1 MMIKTALI
9 KLSVLLAFFLFVPSV
24 YGQMLDPSN
33 DSVTVS
39 AYINVDLYSTVTV
52 SPNTVEIYEP
62 SDVVVRVLS
71 PSGVGIPGRQIV
83 IYGTGLDVEQPVALT
98 DATGRAFGSVWS
110 TTPGTYTVCAKD
122 TTFGYDIYIQNCS
135 TLYVVPVPVPTMLPE
150 PQYTKGF
157 TNMVMW
163 ESLGANYKYNVQVSE
178 FSDFRSI
185 KAEAGYMTSTSFEF
199 TNLEN
204 GKMYFYRVRAQNP
217 YGGLSAW
224 SNITYSVQD
233 AQAPSIEVLDMGDIG
248 ENTTTQ
254 WDPNDEL
261 AFLIRVTDNLQLNEA
276 KFFCLST
283 EGDLEVCTNNYSL
296 EGDLLTVRIKL
307 SDLETISDIYLKES
321 YKFCVEA
328 DDVAGNIVRYCN
340 IVLNV
345 PLEEVEEE
353 KPPTPVTPPPP
364 VVNDIE
370 KVIDDI
376 TVILDD
382 TVGKLDPSDL
392 ERVTTATSVVT
403 ASSAIVV
410 AAGTFA
416 ALPYFFLQLFLNLLS
431 LLGFRKGA
439 KPVGYVYDAVSKDP
453 ISQAIVRIYDEE
465 ENRMVWTDV
474 TDGNGYFT
482 AKLKKGRYKI
492 EVRASRYEF
501 PSKVVFGKEDA
512 PITNVYHGEVF
523 EVGENTE
530 INFAIP
536 LDPLEESQ
544 LRVRLEAFWTRT
556 KFVVHLLHIL
566 LFLVGLTL
574 AFYTYYSNPTSLS
587 LIVLILFVPTF
598 FLVLRNIFFSKDI
611 YGVVKDIDGK
621 RLEGVAVGLR
631 EAEFDKIVAKRITD
645 SMGRYRFFVGEG
657 RYYIEILD
665 PKFVVEDIEDGN
677 EVFTSKETLITR
689 DILLKE

>member
-9 KLSVLLAFFLFVPSV
+9 KLSVLLAFFLLVPSV
-24 YGQMLDPSN
+24 FAQTLDPSN
-33 DSVTVS
+33 DSVNVS

-52 SPNTVEIYEP
+52 SPNTVEIYQP
-62 SDVVVRVLS
+62 SNVEVRVLT
-71 PSGVGIPGRQIV
+71 PTGVGIPGRQIV
-83 IYGTGLDVEQPVALT
+83 IYGTGLDVIQPLSLT
-98 DATGRAFGSVWS
+98 DATGRAFGTVSS
-110 TTPGTYTVCAKD
+110 TVPGTYSVCAKD
-122 TTFGYDIYIQNCS
+122 TTFGFDILIQNCS

-150 PQYTKGF
+150 PQYTKGL

-163 ESLGANYKYNVQVSE
+163 GSLGASYKYNVQVSE

-185 KAEAGYMTSTSFEF
+185 KAEAGYISSTSFEF

-204 GKMYFYRVRAQNP
+204 GKMYFYRVRAQNQ

-233 AQAPSIEVLDMGDIG
+233 AQAPTVEVLDMGNIG

-254 WDPNDEL
+254 WDPNYEL
-261 AFLIRVTDNLQLNEA
+261 TFLIRVTDNLQLNEA
-276 KFFCLST
+276 KFFCLNSV
-283 EGDLEVCTNNYSL
+283 GDLEVCTNNYSL

-307 SDLETISDIYLKES
+307 DDLEKVSDIYLKES

-328 DDVAGNIVRYCN
+328 DDIAGNVVRYCN
-340 IVLNV
+340 IVLNI
-345 PLEEVEEE
+345 PLKQVEEE
-353 KPPTPVTPPPP
+353 KPPTPVTPTPP
-364 VVNDIE
+364 VVSDIE
-370 KVIDDI
+370 KIVEDI

-403 ASSAIVV
+403 MTSAIVV

-439 KPVGYVYDAVSKDP
+439 KPVGFVYDSVSKDA

-465 ENRMVWTDV
+465 GHMVWTDV

-482 AKLKKGRYKI
+482 AKLKQGRYKI
-492 EVRASRYEF
+492 EVKASRYEF

-523 EVGENTE
+523 EVGENRE
-530 INFAIP
+530 INFSIP

-544 LRVRLEAFWTRT
+544 LRVKLEAFWTRT
-556 KFVVHLLHIL
+556 KFIVHLLHIL
-566 LFLVGLTL
+566 LFLIGLTL
-574 AFYTYYSNPTSLS
+574 AFYTYYSNPTTLS
-587 LIVLILFVPTF
+587 LIVLLLFVPTF

-611 YGVVKDIDGK
+611 YGVVKDMQGN
-621 RLEGVAVGLR
+621 RVEGVTVGLR

-645 SMGRYRFFVGEG
+645 SHGRYRFFVGEG

-665 PKFVVEDIEDGN
+665 TKYVVEDIEDGN
-677 EVFTSKETLITR
+677 EVFTRKETLITR

>member
-1 MMIKTALI
+1 MKIKTALT
-9 KLSVLLAFFLFVPSV
+9 SVIVFLAIFLFVPSV
-24 YGQMLDPSN
+24 YAQLDPSN

-39 AYINVDLYSTVTV
+39 AYINVDLYSTVSV
-52 SPNTVEIYEP
+52 SPNTVEIYQP
-62 SDVVVRVLS
+62 SNVEVRVLS

-83 IYGTGLDVEQPVALT
+83 IYGTGLDVVQPLALT
-98 DATGRAFGSVWS
+98 DATGRAFGSVSS
-110 TTPGTYTVCAKD
+110 TVPGTYTVCAKD
-122 TTFGYDIYIQNCS
+122 TTFGYDIFIQNCN

-178 FSDFRSI
+178 FSDFRSV

-233 AQAPSIEVLDMGDIG
+233 AQAPSIEVLDMGNIG
-248 ENTTTQ
+248 ENTTTE
-254 WDPNDEL
+254 WDPNYEL
-261 AFLIRVTDNLQLNEA
+261 IFLIRVTDNLQLNEA
-276 KFFCLST
+276 KFFCLSSG
-283 EGDLEVCTNNYSL
+283 GDLETCTNNYSL
-296 EGDLLTVRIKL
+296 EGDLLTVKIKL
-307 SDLETISDIYLKES
+307 GDLEKVSDIYLRES

-328 DDVAGNIVRYCN
+328 DDVAGNVIRYCDIILN
-340 IVLNV
+340 I

-353 KPPTPVTPPPP
+353 KPPIPVTPPPP

-403 ASSAIVV
+403 ATSAIVV

-416 ALPYFFLQLFLNLLS
+416 TVPYFLLQLFLNLLS

-439 KPVGYVYDAVSKDP
+439 KPVGYVYDSVSKAP
-453 ISQAIVRIYDEE
+453 IAQAIIRIYDEE
-465 ENRMVWTDV
+465 EHMVWTDV

-482 AKLKKGRYKI
+482 ARLKSGRYRL

-501 PSKVVFGKEDA
+501 PSKVVFGKDDA

-523 EVGENTE
+523 EVGENRE
-530 INFAIP
+530 INFSIP

-556 KFVVHLLHIL
+556 KFIVHLLHIL

-587 LIVLILFVPTF
+587 LIVLLLFVPTF
-598 FLVLRNIFFSKDI
+598 FLVLRNIFFSRDI
-611 YGVVKDIDGK
+611 YGVVKDTQGN
-621 RLEGVAVGLR
+621 RVEGVAVGLR
-631 EAEFDKIVAKRITD
+631 EAEFDKIVAKRVTD

-665 PKFVVEDIEDGN
+665 RNYVVEDIEDGN
-677 EVFTSKETLITR
+677 EVFTRKETLITR

>member
-9 KLSVLLAFFLFVPSV
+9 KLSVLLAFFLLVPSV
-24 YGQMLDPSN
+24 FAQTLDPSN
-33 DSVTVS
+33 DSVNVS

-52 SPNTVEIYEP
+52 SPNTVEIYQP
-62 SDVVVRVLS
+62 SNVEVRVLT
-71 PSGVGIPGRQIV
+71 PMGVGIPGRQIF
-83 IYGTGLDVEQPVALT
+83 IYGTGLDVIQPLSLT
-98 DATGRAFGSVWS
+98 DATGRAFGTVSS
-110 TTPGTYTVCAKD
+110 TVPGTYSVCAKD
-122 TTFGYDIYIQNCS
+122 TTFGFDILIQNCS

-150 PQYTKGF
+150 PQYTKGL

-163 ESLGANYKYNVQVSE
+163 GSLGASYKYNVQVSE

-185 KAEAGYMTSTSFEF
+185 KAQAGYITSTSFEF

-204 GKMYFYRVRAQNP
+204 GKMYFYRVRAQNQ

-233 AQAPSIEVLDMGDIG
+233 AQAPTVEVLDMGNIG

-254 WDPNDEL
+254 WDPNYEL
-261 AFLIRVTDNLQLNEA
+261 TFLIRVTDNLQLNEA
-276 KFFCLST
+276 KFFCLNSV
-283 EGDLEVCTNNYSL
+283 GDLEACTNNYSL

-307 SDLETISDIYLKES
+307 DDLEKVSDIYLKES

-328 DDVAGNIVRYCN
+328 DDIAGNVVRYCN
-340 IVLNV
+340 IVLNI
-345 PLEEVEEE
+345 PLKQVEEE
-353 KPPTPVTPPPP
+353 KPPTPVTPTPP
-364 VVNDIE
+364 VVSDIE
-370 KVIDDI
+370 KIVEDI

-403 ASSAIVV
+403 MTSAIVV

-439 KPVGYVYDAVSKDP
+439 KPVGFVYDSVSKDA

-465 ENRMVWTDV
+465 GHMVWTDV

-482 AKLKKGRYKI
+482 AKLKQGRYKI
-492 EVRASRYEF
+492 EVKASRYEF

-523 EVGENTE
+523 EVGENRE
-530 INFAIP
+530 INFSIP

-544 LRVRLEAFWTRT
+544 LRVKLEAFWTRT
-556 KFVVHLLHIL
+556 KFIVHLLHIL
-566 LFLVGLTL
+566 LFLIGLTL
-574 AFYTYYSNPTSLS
+574 AFYTYYSNPTTLS
-587 LIVLILFVPTF
+587 LIVLLLFVPTF

-611 YGVVKDIDGK
+611 YGVVKDMQGN
-621 RLEGVAVGLR
+621 RVEGVTVGLR

-645 SMGRYRFFVGEG
+645 SHGRYRFFVGEG

-665 PKFVVEDIEDGN
+665 TKYVVEDIEDGN
-677 EVFTSKETLITR
+677 EVFTRKETLITR

>member
-9 KLSVLLAFFLFVPSV
+9 KLSVLLAFFLLVPSV
-24 YGQMLDPSN
+24 YAQTLDPSN

-52 SPNTVEIYEP
+52 SPNTVEIYET
-62 SDVVVRVLS
+62 SNVVVRVLS

-83 IYGTGLDVEQPVALT
+83 IYGTGLDVVQPLSLT
-98 DATGRAFGSVWS
+98 DATGRASGSVSS
-110 TTPGTYTVCAKD
+110 TVPGTYTVCAKD
-122 TTFGYDIYIQNCS
+122 TTFGYDIFIQNCT
-135 TLYVVPVPVPTMLPE
+135 TLYVVPVPVPNMLPE

-163 ESLGANYKYNVQVSE
+163 ESLGSNYKYNVQVSE
-178 FSDFRSI
+178 FSDFSVI
-185 KAEAGYMTSTSFEF
+185 KAQAGYIISTSFEF

-233 AQAPSIEVLDMGDIG
+233 AQAPSVEVLDMGRIG
-248 ENTTTQ
+248 ENTTTE
-254 WDPNDEL
+254 WDPNYEL
-261 AFLIRVTDNLQLNEA
+261 TFLISVRDNLQLKEA
-276 KFFCLST
+276 KFFCLNSV
-283 EGDLEVCTNNYSL
+283 GDLGSCTSNYSL
-296 EGDLLTVRIKL
+296 LGDLLTVRIKL
-307 SDLETISDIYLKES
+307 SDLEKVSDMYLKES

-328 DDVAGNIVRYCN
+328 DDVAGNVVRYCN
-340 IVLNV
+340 IVLNI
-345 PLEEVEEE
+345 PLEQVEEE
-353 KPPTPVTPPPP
+353 KPSTPVTPP
-364 VVNDIE
+364 VVSDIE

-439 KPVGYVYDAVSKDP
+439 KPVGYVYDSVSKDA

-465 ENRMVWTDV
+465 NHIIWTDV
-474 TDGNGYFT
+474 TDGHGYFT
-482 AKLKKGRYKI
+482 AKLKHGRYRI
-492 EVRASRYEF
+492 EVKAPRYEF
-501 PSKVVFGKEDA
+501 PSNVVFGKDDA

-556 KFVVHLLHIL
+556 KFIVHLLHIL

-587 LIVLILFVPTF
+587 LVVLLLFVPTF

-611 YGVVKDIDGK
+611 YGVVKDTQGN
-621 RLEGVAVGLR
+621 RVEGVAVGLR

-665 PKFVVEDIEDGN
+665 PKYVVEDIEDGN
-677 EVFTSKETLITR
+677 EVFTRKETLITR

>member
-9 KLSVLLAFFLFVPSV
+9 KLSVLLAFFLLVPSV
-24 YGQMLDPSN
+24 FAQTLDPSN
-33 DSVTVS
+33 DSVNVS

-52 SPNTVEIYEP
+52 SPNTVEIYQP
-62 SDVVVRVLS
+62 SNVEVRVLT
-71 PSGVGIPGRQIV
+71 PMGVGIPGRQIF
-83 IYGTGLDVEQPVALT
+83 IYGTGLDVIQPLSLT
-98 DATGRAFGSVWS
+98 DATGRAFGTVSS
-110 TTPGTYTVCAKD
+110 TVPGTYSVCAKD
-122 TTFGYDIYIQNCS
+122 TTFGFDILIQNCS

-150 PQYTKGF
+150 PQYTKGL

-163 ESLGANYKYNVQVSE
+163 GSLGASYKYNVQVSE

-185 KAEAGYMTSTSFEF
+185 KAEAGYISSTSFEF

-204 GKMYFYRVRAQNP
+204 GKMYFYRVRAQNQ

-233 AQAPSIEVLDMGDIG
+233 AQAPTVEVLDMGNIG

-254 WDPNDEL
+254 WDPNYEL
-261 AFLIRVTDNLQLNEA
+261 TFLIRVTDNLQLNEA
-276 KFFCLST
+276 KFFCLNSV
-283 EGDLEVCTNNYSL
+283 GDLEVCTNNYSL

-307 SDLETISDIYLKES
+307 DDLEKVSDIYLKES

-328 DDVAGNIVRYCN
+328 DDIAGNVVRYCN
-340 IVLNV
+340 IVLNI
-345 PLEEVEEE
+345 PLKQVEEE
-353 KPPTPVTPPPP
+353 KPPTPVTPTPP
-364 VVNDIE
+364 VVSDIE
-370 KVIDDI
+370 KIVEDI

-439 KPVGYVYDAVSKDP
+439 KPVGFVYDSVSKDA

-465 ENRMVWTDV
+465 GHMVWTDV

-482 AKLKKGRYKI
+482 AKLKQGRYKI
-492 EVRASRYEF
+492 EVKASRYEF

-523 EVGENTE
+523 EVGENRE
-530 INFAIP
+530 INFSIP

-544 LRVRLEAFWTRT
+544 LRVKLEAFWTRT
-556 KFVVHLLHIL
+556 KFIVHLLHIL
-566 LFLVGLTL
+566 LFLIGLTL
-574 AFYTYYSNPTSLS
+574 AFYTYYSNPTTLS
-587 LIVLILFVPTF
+587 LIVLLLFVPTF

-611 YGVVKDIDGK
+611 YGVVKDMQGN
-621 RLEGVAVGLR
+621 RVEGVTVGLR

-645 SMGRYRFFVGEG
+645 SHGRYRFFVGEG

-665 PKFVVEDIEDGN
+665 TKYVVEDIEDGN
-677 EVFTSKETLITR
+677 EVFTEKETLITR

>member
-9 KLSVLLAFFLFVPSV
+9 KLSVLLVFFLFVPSV
-24 YGQMLDPSN
+24 YAQTLDPSN

-52 SPNTVEIYEP
+52 SPNTVEIYQP
-62 SDVVVRVLS
+62 SNVEVRVLS

-83 IYGTGLDVEQPVALT
+83 IYGTGLDVVQPLSLT
-98 DATGRAFGSVWS
+98 NTTGRAFGSVSS
-110 TTPGTYTVCAKD
+110 TVPGTYTVCAKD
-122 TTFGYDIYIQNCS
+122 TTFGYDIFIQNCS
-135 TLYVVPVPVPTMLPE
+135 TLYVVPVLVPTMLPE

-163 ESLGANYKYNVQVSE
+163 GSSGANYKYNVQVSE

-185 KAEAGYMTSTSFEF
+185 KAQAGFITSTSFEF

-217 YGGLSAW
+217 YGGLSVW

-233 AQAPSIEVLDMGDIG
+233 AQSPSIEVLDMGKIG
-248 ENTTTQ
+248 ENTTTE
-254 WDPNDEL
+254 WDSNYEL
-261 AFLIRVTDNLQLNEA
+261 TFLIRVTDNLQLNEA
-276 KFFCLST
+276 KFFCFST
-283 EGDLEVCTNNYSL
+283 EGDLKTCTNNYSL
-296 EGDLLTVRIKL
+296 EGDLLTVMIKL
-307 SDLETISDIYLKES
+307 GDLEKVSDIYLKES

-328 DDVAGNIVRYCN
+328 DDVAGNVVRYCN

-345 PLEEVEEE
+345 PVGQVVEE
-353 KPPTPVTPPPP
+353 KPSIPVTPLSP
-364 VVNDIE
+364 VVNNIE
-370 KVIDDI
+370 KVIQDI

-403 ASSAIVV
+403 VTSAIVV

-439 KPVGYVYDAVSKDP
+439 KPVGYVYDSVSKGP
-453 ISQAIVRIYDEE
+453 ISQAVVRIYDEE
-465 ENRMVWTDV
+465 EHMIWTDV

-482 AKLKKGRYKI
+482 AKLKQGRYKI
-492 EVRASRYEF
+492 GVRASRYEF

-523 EVGENTE
+523 EVSENME

-544 LRVRLEAFWTRT
+544 LRVKLEAFWTRT
-556 KFVVHLLHIL
+556 KFIVHLLHIL

-574 AFYTYYSNPTSLS
+574 AFYTYYSNPTTLS
-587 LIVLILFVPTF
+587 LIVLLLFVPTF
-598 FLVLRNIFFSKDI
+598 FLVLRNIFFRRDI
-611 YGVVKDIDGK
+611 YGVVKDAQGN

-631 EAEFDKIVAKRITD
+631 EAEFDKIVAKRVTD

-665 PKFVVEDIEDGN
+665 PKYVVEDIEDGN
-677 EVFTSKETLITR
+677 EVFTRKETLITR